1 MDNGTL
7 HICTANFSLISL
19 NLMVGL
25 SACFETSILEQIT
38 KSF

>member
-7 HICTANFSLISL
+7 HMCTANFSLI
-19 NLMVGL
+19 

-38 KSF
+38 KLF

>member
-7 HICTANFSLISL
+7 HICTANFSLIS
-19 NLMVGL
+19 LMVGL

-38 KSF
+38 KLF